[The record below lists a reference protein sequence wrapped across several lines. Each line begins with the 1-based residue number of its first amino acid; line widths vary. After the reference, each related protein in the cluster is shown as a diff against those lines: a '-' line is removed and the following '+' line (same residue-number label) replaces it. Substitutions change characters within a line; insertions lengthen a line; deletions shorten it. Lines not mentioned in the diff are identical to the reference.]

1 MTTYVNR
8 MGIWQVIGSDSPNGL
23 EVNTF
28 VRLGDGYA
36 PEKIEKCV
44 PYPSFNAWS
53 DEPWT
58 Y

>member
-36 PEKIEKCV
+36 PEKIEKCI
-44 PYPSFNAWS
+44 PYPAFNYWS
-53 DEPWT
+53 W
-58 Y
+58 